1 MIESGKELHPN
12 GDNAKDYNDNRV
24 LDTLIL
30 SKEDYAKSSI
40 KTVFFTAIALFIFFV
55 PITIKGETNVPFG
68 IIYGSIKSI
77 LGLAGLWLVC
87 LVVVLN
93 GLLSVYG
100 IYICKNKN
108 NKVCKFFEGDSKIYP
123 LLYMAGSVFA
133 LVFVL
138 DYTFPSFNGPLWM
151 IGPETG
157 GSVIPTIVTDVA
169 WIIPVGCFFMPF
181 LLNYGCIDF
190 FGALLEPFM
199 RSIFKVP
206 GRSAVNALAS
216 FVSSSSVGVLITS
229 KMYRDNIYTEKEAD
243 LIATGFSAVSVG
255 FAYMVIKTAGLGEHF
270 IKVYFISMFIT
281 LLINIFMARIPP
293 LSRKK
298 SVYPNGRT
306 QTEDDIKTNASKINI
321 GLFKIGLD
329 RAVKKSFVA
338 KKLGGELIASLSD
351 GFIVLPKVISLL
363 TAVGTLGLIVA
374 VYTPFLDWIGAL
386 FIPLLNIL
394 RVPDAAAI
402 APSFPV
408 GLAEMFL
415 PVLLIADQID
425 TISIGARYVVTTV
438 SIVQIIFFSETV
450 VVMLATKIP
459 ISLFEL
465 IICFFERTIIAIPIA
480 ALFMHILF

>member
-1 MIESGKELHPN
+1 MTEDIKQDIPSL
-12 GDNAKDYNDNRV
+12 DYNDNKV
-24 LDTLIL
+24 LDALVLTKEEYRTSTL
-30 SKEDYAKSSI
+30 
-40 KTVFFTAIALFIFFV
+40 KTIFFTAIALFVFFV
-55 PITIKGETNVPFG
+55 PVTIKGETNVMFG
-68 IIYGSIKSI
+68 VIYGTIKSS
-77 LGLAGLWLVC
+77 LGLFGLWLVC
-87 LVVVLN
+87 LVIVLN

-100 IYICKNKN
+100 IYICKNKDN
-108 NKVCKFFEGDSKIYP
+108 PIAKFFEGDTKIYP
-123 LLYMAGSVFA
+123 LIYLLGSVFA

-138 DYTFPSFNGPLWM
+138 DYTFPSFVGPVWM

-199 RSIFKVP
+199 RVIFKVP

-255 FAYMVIKTAGLGEHF
+255 FAYMVIKTAGLQDHF
-270 IKVYFISMFIT
+270 LKVYFISMFIT
-281 LLINIFMARIPP
+281 LFINIFMARIPP
-293 LSRKK
+293 LSWKK
-298 SVYPNGRT
+298 SVYPNGRV
-306 QTEDDIKTNASKINI
+306 QTPEDIKSTTKINANI
-321 GLFKIGLD
+321 LKIGLN
-329 RAVKKSFVA
+329 RAVKKSYVA
-338 KKLGGELIASLSD
+338 KELKSELVASLKD
-351 GFIVLPKVISLL
+351 GFFVLPKVISLL
-363 TAVGTLGLIVA
+363 TAVGTLGLITA
-374 VYTPFLDWIGAL
+374 VYTPFLDWIGLL

-394 RVPDAAAI
+394 QVPDAAAI

-438 SIVQIIFFSETV
+438 SIVQVIFFSETV

-459 ISLFEL
+459 ISLPEL
-465 IICFFERTIIAIPIA
+465 IVCFFERTIIAIPIA